1 MKLNSKKYPNIEY
14 EKGEGIFLS
23 PDETTT
29 SFYLDIE
36 DELTANEA
44 AMAVVASMLD
54 EADTLIKTAKD
65 FLKKVLSDEDN
76 EYYETIASFMKF
88 HRDDIDSD
96 TVAKLFP
103 VNTPSAISFSE
114 MIDYLELNRF
124 GSLIDAESDQP
135 VFVMDLSFNPNVT
148 DELIVI
154 YFDLEKEIYSIEHE
168 S

>member
-14 EKGEGIFLS
+14 EKGEDIFLS

-103 VNTPSAISFSE
+103 VNNPSAISFSE
-114 MIDYLELNRF
+114 MIDYLELNRL
-124 GSLIDAESDQP
+124 GSLIDAESDQQ